1 MSTVSPSKAKR
12 GGARARRGPG
22 AVAAAGSVVP
32 RGRIAELQR
41 TRIVGAAGWIVG
53 EVGYGG
59 MSVARITSRAGVSRR
74 TFYEQFEDRE
84 DCFLALFDE
93 ALERAS
99 RVACGAADAAVAEGA
114 GERWHERVRAG
125 LFALLALLE
134 DDPPIGSLLIV
145 DALAVGPKVL
155 ERRARAL
162 ETLKTVIDGG
172 RAEAKRT
179 RGVPAPPPLTAEGV
193 LGAVLSV
200 IHARLLERAPDPVKN
215 GSARRQPSLTGLL
228 NPLMGMI
235 VLPYLGQDAAA
246 DELERPK
253 PKAARAAKATRAPKQ
268 LAADPLQGLP
278 MRLTSRTLLVLSAI
292 SERSGASNRQIA
304 DVAGIHDQGQ
314 ISKLLGRLERI
325 GLIAN
330 HGAGQARGEAN
341 AWGLTPKGKEVE
353 AALSP
358 SPGR

>member
-1 MSTVSPSKAKR
+1 MSTVSASKAKR
-12 GGARARRGPG
+12 GSMRARRRSGTVAGVKG
-22 AVAAAGSVVP
+22 AP
-32 RGRIAELQR
+32 RSRITEVQR
-41 TRIVGAAGWIVG
+41 TRIVGAAGRIVG

-84 DCFLALFDE
+84 DCFLALFEE

-99 RVACGAADAAVAEGA
+99 RVACEAAEATVADGA
-114 GERWHERVRAG
+114 GERWHEQVRAG
-125 LFALLALLE
+125 LCALLTLVE
-134 DDPPIGSLLIV
+134 DDPAIGSLLVV

-155 ERRARAL
+155 VRRTRAL

-172 RAEAKRT
+172 RAEAKTT
-179 RGVPAPPPLTAEGV
+179 RGVPAPPPPLTAEGV

-200 IHARLLERAPDPVKN
+200 IHARLLERAPDPVRN
-215 GSARRQPSLTGLL
+215 GAARRQPSLTGLL

-246 DELERPK
+246 QELERPK
-253 PKAARAAKATRAPKQ
+253 PKAARSPKVSHAPRELAT
-268 LAADPLQGLP
+268 DPLQSLP

-292 SERSGASNRQIA
+292 SERPGASNRQIA

-330 HGAGQARGEAN
+330 YGAGQAKGEAN
-341 AWGLTPKGKEVE
+341 AWSLTPKGKEVE

-358 SPGR
+358 NPSC

>member
-1 MSTVSPSKAKR
+1 ML
-12 GGARARRGPG
+12 G
-22 AVAAAGSVVP
+22 AAARV
-32 RGRIAELQR
+32 
-41 TRIVGAAGWIVG
+41 VG

-93 ALERAS
+93 TLDRAS
-99 RVACGAADAAVAEGA
+99 KVARDAAIAA
-114 GERWHERVRAG
+114 GTGDRWRERVRAG
-125 LFALLALLE
+125 LYALLGLVE
-134 DDPPIGSLLIV
+134 DDPALGSLLIV
-145 DALAVGPKVL
+145 DALAVGPRVL
-155 ERRARAL
+155 GRRARAL
-162 ETLKTVIDGG
+162 AALKAVIDEG
-172 RAEAKRT
+172 RIEAKHA
-179 RGVPAPPPLTAEGV
+179 RGAPTPPPPLTAEGV

-200 IHARLLERAPDPVKN
+200 IHARLLEGPAVSSAGN
-215 GSARRQPSLTGLL
+215 GSSRRRLSLTGLL

-246 DELERPK
+246 RELERAK
-253 PKAARAAKATRAPKQ
+253 PKVARTTKATRSPKE
-268 LAADPLQGLP
+268 LATDPLQGLE

-292 SERSGASNRQIA
+292 SERPGASNRQVA

-314 ISKLLGRLERI
+314 ISKLLGRLERL

-330 HGAGQARGEAN
+330 YGAGQAKGEAN

-358 SPGR
+358 ARPSP

>member
-1 MSTVSPSKAKR
+1 MV
-12 GGARARRGPG
+12 GAA
-22 AVAAAGSVVP
+22 S
-32 RGRIAELQR
+32 
-41 TRIVGAAGWIVG
+41 RIVGEA
-53 EVGYGG
+53 GYGG

-74 TFYEQFEDRE
+74 TFYEQFEGRE

-99 RVACGAADAAVAEGA
+99 GVAREAAVAA
-114 GERWHERVRAG
+114 GTGEHWHERVRAG
-125 LFALLALLE
+125 LFALLALVE
-134 DDPPIGSLLIV
+134 DDPAIGSLLIV

-162 ETLKTVIDGG
+162 ETLKKVIEGG
-172 RAEAKRT
+172 RAEAKKA
-179 RGVPAPPPLTAEGV
+179 RGAPAPPPLLTAEGV

-200 IHARLLERAPDPVKN
+200 IHARLLERAAAPVKN
-215 GSARRQPSLTGLL
+215 GSSRRQPSLTGLL

-246 DELERPK
+246 RELERPK
-253 PKAARAAKATRAPKQ
+253 PKGTRAPRAQRPPKAP
-268 LAADPLQGLP
+268 AADPLRGLP
-278 MRLTSRTLLVLSAI
+278 MRLTSRTLLVLAAI
-292 SERSGASNRQIA
+292 SERPGASNRQIA

-314 ISKLLGRLERI
+314 ISKLLGRLQGL

-330 HGAGQARGEAN
+330 YGAGQARGEAN

-353 AALSP
+353 AALNP
-358 SPGR
+358 TPGR